1 MEPWELSLF
10 GEQFRVDMFMTGT
23 KDQWYVYHTCEP
35 DVLEEERSWIKGT
48 AGTMM
53 FGSPVSP

>member
-1 MEPWELSLF
+1 
-10 GEQFRVDMFMTGT
+10 MTGT
-23 KDQWYVYHTCEP
+23 MDQWYVYHTCEP
-35 DVLEEERSWIKGT
+35 DVVEEERSWTKGT